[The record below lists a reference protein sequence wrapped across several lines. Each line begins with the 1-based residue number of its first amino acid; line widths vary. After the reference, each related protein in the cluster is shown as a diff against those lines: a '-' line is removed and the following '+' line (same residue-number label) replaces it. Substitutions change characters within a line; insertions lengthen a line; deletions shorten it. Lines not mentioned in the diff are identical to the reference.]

1 MQLVLKIKIK
11 GKDRRYHKDE
21 SLSHLMDRV
30 VSKIASIL
38 LKQWAA
44 SSINMSRG
52 YQISNT
58 IKCPK

>member
-1 MQLVLKIKIK
+1 
-11 GKDRRYHKDE
+11 
-21 SLSHLMDRV
+21 MDRV